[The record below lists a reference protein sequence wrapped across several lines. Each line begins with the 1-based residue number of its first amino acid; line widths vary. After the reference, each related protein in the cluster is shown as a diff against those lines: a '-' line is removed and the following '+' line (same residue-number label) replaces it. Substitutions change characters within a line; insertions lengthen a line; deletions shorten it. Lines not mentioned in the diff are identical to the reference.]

1 MRTLLPQYNEVSQ
14 QQMVMSRP
22 HRPLTRYTFH
32 LIMLIHL
39 FLSLSVK
46 LTLLLLRS
54 SLALKIAKTLYL
66 PSKPQREPK

>member
-14 QQMVMSRP
+14 QQMVTSRP
-22 HRPLTRYTFH
+22 HRPLTRYTFD
-32 LIMLIHL
+32 LTMLIHL

-46 LTLLLLRS
+46 LTLFLLRS